1 MFAVDYL
8 RQPPAWFHTRILVG
22 AGTFLRPAFVQQ
34 HRITHVINCAFPGD
48 SPEWF
53 REIFPDKY
61 VCLQAIDSSTQN
73 ILDWYPK
80 FEETMQRFL
89 REGNDTVYVHC
100 QAGINRS
107 AFLALLYVSKNFHM
121 SLDPLILA
129 TKRQRPCMFSNT
141 TFRKQA
147 EEFINGCL
155 SREKDEGIS
164 ILSIDRGDTGL
175 SASRN
180 STELE
185 GL

>member
-53 REIFPDKY
+53 REIFPDRY
-61 VCLQAIDSSTQN
+61 VCLQAIDSPNQN
-73 ILDWYPK
+73 ILEWYPK

-164 ILSIDRGDTGL
+164 ILSIDRGDPGL